1 MRRLAQELPTHL
13 FPHMIEAHMGSIPL
27 RLRSFRSGNAR
38 QLCKQSYT
46 SLPPTMSFLRRNDS
60 PKIPPARNDDTQYE
74 ANRSALLGTGGGYP
88 VSRATHS
95 VQKGAH
101 PHQNRGN
108 SAPPRPGAQR
118 TASDNGPSYGRYDAY
133 GDGDRYAGSAPGN
146 TSDSTPNKLRRPPP
160 SGAMGMGNPASY
172 RQQPQPE
179 EPPNNSFS
187 RDRYG
192 GQGGRYA
199 NANDTYARGE
209 RNIDRD
215 RAQLFAGAS
224 RQPGTRPG
232 ATRLD
237 DAQADGEEEDVEGI
251 KGKTRTLKQESVNS
265 TRNALRMAREAEETA
280 RNTLTRL
287 GDQSGTRS

>member
-1 MRRLAQELPTHL
+1 
-13 FPHMIEAHMGSIPL
+13 
-27 RLRSFRSGNAR
+27 
-38 QLCKQSYT
+38 
-46 SLPPTMSFLRRNDS
+46 
-60 PKIPPARNDDTQYE
+60 
-74 ANRSALLGTGGGYP
+74 
-88 VSRATHS
+88 
-95 VQKGAH
+95 
-101 PHQNRGN
+101 
-108 SAPPRPGAQR
+108 
-118 TASDNGPSYGRYDAY
+118 
-133 GDGDRYAGSAPGN
+133 
-146 TSDSTPNKLRRPPP
+146 
-160 SGAMGMGNPASY
+160 MGNGGPASY

-199 NANDTYARGE
+199 TANDAYARGE

-224 RQPGTRPG
+224 REPG
-232 ATRLD
+232 AGAGASRFNNGPAD
-237 DAQADGEEEDVEGI
+237 DEEEDVEGI
-251 KGKTRTLKQESVNS
+251 KGKTRALKQESVNS